1 MSCDQQPRE
10 LEASRKGWEVPPNHP
25 ICTTLGPWH
34 GNLNFD
40 FSGFLGVFENTLLLH
55 KNSVLL
61 ESLGLSVVSV
71 SFTEVVLMA
80 MKEKKNKTTQQ
91 LGK

>member
-1 MSCDQQPRE
+1 M
-10 LEASRKGWEVPPNHP
+10 
-25 ICTTLGPWH
+25 
-34 GNLNFD
+34 
-40 FSGFLGVFENTLLLH
+40 FENTLLLH

-80 MKEKKNKTTQQ
+80 MKEKKTTKQ

>member
-1 MSCDQQPRE
+1 MSCDKQLWE
-10 LEASRKGWEVPPNHP
+10 LDASRKGWEVPPNRP
-25 ICTTLGPWH
+25 VCTTLGPWH
-34 GNLNFD
+34 RNLNFD

-80 MKEKKNKTTQQ
+80 MKKKKANNTTW
-91 LGK
+91 